1 MKIKLLQTIFL
12 FISISTVHANQTFL
26 MEQKEL
32 EKMIKSNTIYIIGLK
47 EKSTWNKNT
56 VNVKNFQR
64 ISQGVLEF
72 KVSKIDF
79 NTYKKDS
86 IFLLSSKKRITSL
99 AFLEKLKAL
108 GFNKV
113 RYLKDGNKTL
123 KDILLNFRG
132 IKIFSIFNK

>member
-86 IFLLSSKKRITSL
+86 IFILSSKKRITSL

>member
-1 MKIKLLQTIFL
+1 MKFQLLQTIFL
-12 FISISTVHANQTFL
+12 FISISSVHANETFS

-32 EKMIKSNTIYIIGLK
+32 EKMIKSNTIYVIELR
-47 EKSTWNKNT
+47 EKSAWNKNT
-56 VNVKNFQR
+56 VNVKNFQS
-64 ISQGVLEF
+64 ISQGILEF

-86 IFLLSSKKRITSL
+86 IFILSSKKRITSL

-113 RYLKDGNKTL
+113 RYLKDGSTTL

-132 IKIFSIFNK
+132 IKLFSMFNK